1 VACDLHPDYLS
12 TGYAAALTGVE
23 RVEVQHHHAHVASCM
38 AEHGLEGPV
47 IGVSADGTG
56 LGTDGKIWGG
66 EVLVAELH
74 AFTRFAHLEYVPM
87 PGADAAI
94 RNPWRMAASYLVH
107 ALGDGSLDFLARV
120 WPGLP
125 SGEIEGVRTMVRQGL
140 NSPLTSSLGRLFDG
154 VASLCGIRAR
164 AAHEGQAAVELE
176 AAADDTEPGDY
187 EADPDFA
194 VSPAV
199 VPVAGI
205 VRGVVLDLSR
215 GVPAA
220 RVSARFHNTVVR
232 LFTRLCERAR
242 DGTGLGR
249 VVLSGGAFQNARLLA
264 RLPAA
269 LEAHGFEVFTHEKV
283 PANDGGIS
291 LGQAVAAA
299 AIRKRSRP

>member
-1 VACDLHPDYLS
+1 
-12 TGYAAALTGVE
+12 
-23 RVEVQHHHAHVASCM
+23 
-38 AEHGLEGPV
+38 
-47 IGVSADGTG
+47 VSADGTG

-87 PGADAAI
+87 PGADGAV
-94 RNPWRMAASYLVH
+94 RNPWRMAASYLLH

-120 WPGLP
+120 WPGVP
-125 SGEIEGVRTMVRQGL
+125 AGEIEGIRTLVRRGV

-154 VASLCGIRAR
+154 VAALCGLRAR
-164 AAHEGQAAVELE
+164 AAYEGQAAAELE
-176 AAADDTEPGDY
+176 AAADDAEPGAY

-194 VSPAV
+194 ARPVV
-199 VPVAGI
+199 VPVSGI
-205 VRGVVLDLSR
+205 VAGVVRDRSR
-215 GVPAA
+215 GVPTAV
-220 RVSARFHNTVVR
+220 VSARFHNTVVQ
-232 LFTRLCERAR
+232 LFTRLCDRAR
-242 DGTGLGR
+242 KETGLGR

-269 LEAHGFEVFTHEKV
+269 LESRGFEVFTHEKV

-299 AIRKRSRP
+299 AIRKGGRP